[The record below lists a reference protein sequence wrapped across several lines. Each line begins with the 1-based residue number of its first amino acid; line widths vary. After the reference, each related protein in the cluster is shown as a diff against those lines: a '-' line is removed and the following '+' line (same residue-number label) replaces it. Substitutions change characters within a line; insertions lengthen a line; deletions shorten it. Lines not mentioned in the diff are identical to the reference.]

1 MVSTIQIVGILFG
14 VFMLYVTYLKFRKNE
29 FTVKEMIGWFLVW
42 ISFMLLTLF
51 SYTLDYFIRKMSLSR
66 PIDLLTVLGILFLIV
81 LSFYNYTNIKRLQLK
96 MEDMVRKIALEKK

>member
-66 PIDLLTVLGILFLIV
+66 PIDLLTVLGILFLIA